1 MTSFIESGFT
11 TRAEW
16 LAAGGGATPTTGS
29 LQMTYFPI
37 AGRGEL
43 CRLIA
48 AAGGLTLNED
58 SALPEGESKA
68 EYFSPSGV
76 PLLKH
81 GSLRMSQSLAIEAY
95 LINLSPKFSGLTA
108 QQKAVDGMYGGIKEE
123 MLLNCAKAI
132 FTTKKTAPEQAKE
145 DVTKL
150 LDKWFAL
157 FEANLPRSGFVHG
170 LGYPTGSDC
179 AVLNITTA
187 YMPYGAAMK
196 FAEYDSSLSK
206 FPKVKAHADRTAA
219 ALGSA
224 FPTKFTSANPFGM

>member
-16 LAAGGGATPTTGS
+16 LAAGGGTQCTADS
-29 LQMTYFPI
+29 LQMTYLPI

-48 AAGGLTLNED
+48 AAGGLTLSEAT
-58 SALPEGESKA
+58 ALPEGESKA

-81 GSLRMSQSLAIEAY
+81 GGLKMSQSLAIEAY

-108 QQKAVDGMYGGIKEE
+108 QQKAVDGMYSGIKEE

-132 FTTKKTAPEQAKE
+132 FMTRKAAPEQAKD

-157 FEANLPRSGFVHG
+157 FEANLPSSGFVHS
-170 LGYPTGSDC
+170 LGYPTAADC
-179 AVLNITTA
+179 AVLNVATG
-187 YMPYGAAMK
+187 YMPFAAAMK
-196 FAEYDSSLSK
+196 FAAYDSSLAK

-219 ALGSA
+219 ALGPA
-224 FPTKFTSANPFGM
+224 FPTKFTHANPFGM

>member
-16 LAAGGGATPTTGS
+16 LAAGGGTMAAGDT
-29 LQMTYFPI
+29 LHMTYFPI

-48 AAGGLTLNED
+48 ATGGLSLEESTELPAGD
-58 SALPEGESKA
+58 SKL
-68 EYFSPSGV
+68 EYLSPSGM

-81 GSLRMSQSLAIEAY
+81 GGLKMSQSLAIEGY
-95 LINLSPKFSGLTA
+95 LTNLAPKFSGLTA
-108 QQKAVDGMYGGIKEE
+108 QQKAVDAMYGGIKEE

-132 FTTKKTAPEQAKE
+132 FTTKKSAPDQAKE

-150 LDKWFAL
+150 MDKWFAI
-157 FEANLPRSGFVHG
+157 FEASLPGTGFVHG
-170 LGYPTGSDC
+170 LGYPTGADL
-179 AVLNITTA
+179 AVLNITTG
-187 YMPYGAAMK
+187 YMPFGAAMK
-196 FAEYDSSLSK
+196 FAGYDSNLAK
-206 FPKVKAHADRTAA
+206 YPKVKAHADRTAA
-219 ALGSA
+219 ALGPA

>member
-16 LAAGGGATPTTGS
+16 LAAGGGATPATDS
-29 LQMTYFPI
+29 LHMTYLPI

-48 AAGGLTLNED
+48 AAGGLTLTED
-58 SALPEGESKA
+58 PALPEGESKA

-81 GSLRMSQSLAIEAY
+81 GSLKMSQSLAIEAY
-95 LINLSPKFSGLTA
+95 LINISPKFSGLTA
-108 QQKAVDGMYGGIKEE
+108 QQKAVDGMYCGIKEE

-132 FTTKKTAPEQAKE
+132 FTTKKSAPEQAKV
-145 DVTKL
+145 DVTNL
-150 LDKWFAL
+150 LDKWLAL
-157 FEANLPRSGFVHG
+157 FEANLPRTGFVHG
-170 LGYPTGSDC
+170 LDYPTAADC
-179 AVLNITTA
+179 AVLNVTTG

-196 FAEYDSSLSK
+196 FAGYDSSLAK

-219 ALGSA
+219 ALGPA
-224 FPTKFTSANPFGM
+224 FPTKFTHANPFGM